1 MNWLK
6 AYVDYTKDQESPEL
20 FHFWVGVTT
29 LAAVLNRQVWL
40 DRRAGG
46 VTRYRLYPGQMQTC
60 LVAGSGLARKSTAVA
75 IGRELMGK
83 AGVRV
88 LKGKTSAERLLR
100 NLAQLPNQPGS
111 TRTQTQT
118 DAIATIIATELSVF
132 LSKQTYSEALVDIL
146 TDLYD
151 AEDPFVYSTNSYG
164 DLTLRN
170 PCVTVLAAATPT
182 SIGESI
188 PPKAHSAGYLSR
200 VLHIYAEGG
209 GKLNALADPD
219 DDEVD
224 PVTLALNTQRKQALL
239 NRLFELRKLH
249 GAFSFT
255 KEARTWFMDWY
266 QDYHASIE
274 GKAEGYPSRRA
285 DHLLRVGMIL
295 RVAAFGDLQLDRAA
309 LEAAHIALSN
319 IEKDFHR
326 AFAMIGQNQ
335 GARNLEKIVDCVK
348 RAGGKITAGDLKR
361 QMFRFYRDIGELR
374 TALLTLQEAGLINY
388 QLVGTNPSVEVWY
401 LQP

>member
-6 AYVDYTKDQESPEL
+6 SYIEYTKDQESPEL

-29 LAAVLNRQVWL
+29 LASVLNRQVWL

-46 VTRYRLYPGQMQTC
+46 VTRYRIYPGQMQTC

-88 LKGKTSAERLLR
+88 MKGKTSAERLLR
-100 NLAQLPNQPGS
+100 NLASLPLVGPSGRTATQP
-111 TRTQTQT
+111 

-151 AEDPFVYSTNSYG
+151 AEDPFVYSTNTHG
-164 DLTLRN
+164 DLILRN
-170 PCVTVLAAATPT
+170 PCITVLAAATPT

-209 GKLNALADPD
+209 GKLNALADPED
-219 DDEVD
+219 DDVD
-224 PVTLALNTQRKQALL
+224 PVTLALNRQRGEALL
-239 NRLFELRKLH
+239 VRLFEYRKLH
-249 GAFSFT
+249 GPFSFST
-255 KEARTWFMDWY
+255 DARKWFQDWY
-266 QDYHASIE
+266 EAYHKSLE

-285 DHLLRVGMIL
+285 DHLLRLAMIL
-295 RVAAFGDLQLDRAA
+295 RVSAFGDLQLDQAA
-309 LEAAHIALSN
+309 CEAAHLALHN
-319 IEKDFHR
+319 IEQDFHR
-326 AFAMIGQNQ
+326 AFAMIGQSQ
-335 GARNLEKIVDCVK
+335 GARNQERIVDCIK
-348 RAGGKITAGDLKR
+348 RAGGQIRSGELKR
-361 QMFRFYRDIGELR
+361 EMFRFYKDIGELR
-374 TALLTLQEAGLINY
+374 NALLTLQEAGLIGY
-388 QLVGTNPSVEVWY
+388 RLVGSSPAVEVWY